1 MFKFVSVSLLI
12 CLPSFAQVQIEPLP
26 IPQNLK
32 GSVPTGNATPEA
44 IPLTLLDAIQR
55 GVQYNFAVVGAAED
69 ARAVRAERL
78 RTLSQLLPDLSARIS
93 ATGQQIDLAAFGFT
107 APGIPTVVGPFSVYD
122 ARANLTQNLLDVSLR
137 RNLRARDQDVKA
149 QDLTASDLREQVVLV
164 ITGLY
169 LQGLAL
175 SGRLESAAAQVATA
189 RTLLKNAEDRK
200 AAGTSPAI
208 DVLRAQVQAQDLE
221 QRQIYYEGELQKQ
234 LLAIGRAIGLPLGQK
249 ITLADKMLFDPLPPV
264 ALDELLKIAY
274 ENRRDYRS
282 AQASLQGAEL
292 MKSAARAERYPTV
305 DLAANYGVIGTAPDN
320 SHGTFAVAGGLNI
333 PIFTGKRIEADEL
346 AADAAIKKRRAEL
359 EDLRGRIDNEVR
371 TGLIDAQNA
380 YRQVEV
386 ARNNVDLARQQL
398 AQSQDRFRAG
408 VTNNVEVVQAQEALA
423 RAEDNLIS
431 SMFSFNVAKASLVRA
446 QGQAEQLI
454 VSYLKG
460 K

>member
-32 GSVPTGNATPEA
+32 GSIPTGNATPEA

-122 ARANLTQNLLDVSLR
+122 ARANLTQNVLDISLR
-137 RNLRARDQDVKA
+137 RNLHARDQDVKA

-264 ALDELLKIAY
+264 AVDELLKIAY

-305 DLAANYGVIGTAPDN
+305 DLAANYGVIGTTPDN
-320 SHGTFAVAGGLNI
+320 SHGTFAVAGGVNI
-333 PIFTGKRIEADEL
+333 PIFTGRRIEADEL

-371 TGLIDAQNA
+371 SGLIDSQNA